1 MKKTAR
7 LELQLAPRADAHKN
21 YYIFD
26 KGIGYKIK
34 LMSLTLIMG
43 PMKSGKSL
51 ELIARVAPYEFADKK
66 VLYLQSSKDVR
77 DEGVT
82 SRIGINTKAE
92 RVKSLTEID
101 NGFDVIAVD
110 EVHMFAPSD
119 AAQIEK
125 WVIEGKQVFLTGLD
139 LDYSATLQP
148 MIKEILQLK
157 PDNLII
163 KKAVC
168 EVCHRY
174 NAKFTQILHKGK
186 PVLGGLPSVVPEDG
200 TYTYEVR
207 CRKCYIKKMSTRA
220 Q

>member
-1 MKKTAR
+1 MA
-7 LELQLAPRADAHKN
+7 
-21 YYIFD
+21 
-26 KGIGYKIK
+26 
-34 LMSLTLIMG
+34 LTLIMG

-77 DEGVT
+77 DQGIT

-92 RVKSLTEID
+92 RVASLTEIN

-110 EVHMFAPSD
+110 EVHMFPETD
-119 AAQIEK
+119 AEQIGK
-125 WVIEGKQVFLTGLD
+125 WIAEGKDVFVTGLD

-148 MIKEILQLK
+148 MVARILELK
-157 PDNLII
+157 PHNIII

-168 EVCHRY
+168 EVCHKYR
-174 NAKFTQILHKGK
+174 AQFTQILHKGQ

-200 TYTYEVR
+200 TYSYEAR
-207 CRKCYIKKMSTRA
+207 CRECYVKK
-220 Q
+220 